1 MLLFFLIAFAWPWFF
16 WLLQM
21 WGLNLY
27 VAPFGPFIAAFL
39 LTSRNEGKVGV
50 KELFKKGFD
59 PRVGGLWYVPVF
71 LFMPAIAGFSLFLG
85 SIITMTSLSIL
96 FTWIY
101 NNTGNSVFATLLFHT
116 MMNLSTYVVFP
127 VFETQTGSF
136 YYLVSI
142 LVATIIILAIFGP
155 KRLVREKKQFFL
167 KLS

>member
-1 MLLFFLIAFAWPWFF
+1 MFFLIAFAWPWFF

-39 LTSRNEGKVGV
+39 LTFRNEGKVGV

-59 PRVGGLWYVPVF
+59 PRIGGLYYVPVF

-101 NNTGNSVFATLLFHT
+101 NNTGNSVFCHF
-116 MMNLSTYVVFP
+116 
-127 VFETQTGSF
+127 
-136 YYLVSI
+136 
-142 LVATIIILAIFGP
+142 TIPHDDESVNVCCVPSL
-155 KRLVREKKQFFL
+155 
-167 KLS
+167 

>member
-1 MLLFFLIAFAWPWFF
+1 
-16 WLLQM
+16 
-21 WGLNLY
+21 
-27 VAPFGPFIAAFL
+27 
-39 LTSRNEGKVGV
+39 
-50 KELFKKGFD
+50 
-59 PRVGGLWYVPVF
+59 
-71 LFMPAIAGFSLFLG
+71 MPAIAGFSLFLG

-116 MMNLSTYVVFP
+116 MMNLSMYVVFP